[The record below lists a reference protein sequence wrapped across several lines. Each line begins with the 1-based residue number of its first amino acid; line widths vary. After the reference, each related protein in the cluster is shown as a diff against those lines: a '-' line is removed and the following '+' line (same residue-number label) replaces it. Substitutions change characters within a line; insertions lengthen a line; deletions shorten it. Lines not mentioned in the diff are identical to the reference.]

1 MAKKKTK
8 RRLLVYSLFIL
19 AAISYIAVFGI
30 DQWGKILNNR
40 KETKELEQKYQSLL
54 EKEEELNS
62 EVTKLQDDEYV
73 DKYARENDLYL
84 IFQVLNKMIGID
96 KQTAII
102 KVLSGMKVQGISF
115 ESITR
120 HRRKFLELHPEL
132 KDEKTEQVR
141 REEEENYREEYS
153 HGGYTC

>member
-1 MAKKKTK
+1 MNRNTKKV
-8 RRLLVYSLFIL
+8 VYEI
-19 AAISYIAVFGI
+19 
-30 DQWGKILNNR
+30 
-40 KETKELEQKYQSLL
+40 L
-54 EKEEELNS
+54 EK
-62 EVTKLQDDEYV
+62 

-84 IFQVLNKMIGID
+84 IFNVLNRMIGID
-96 KQTAII
+96 KQTAIV
-102 KVLSGMKVQGISF
+102 KVLSGMKVKGISF

-132 KDEKTEQVR
+132 KDEKTEKAR

>member
-1 MAKKKTK
+1 MNRNTKKV
-8 RRLLVYSLFIL
+8 VYEI
-19 AAISYIAVFGI
+19 
-30 DQWGKILNNR
+30 
-40 KETKELEQKYQSLL
+40 L
-54 EKEEELNS
+54 EK
-62 EVTKLQDDEYV
+62 

-141 REEEENYREEYS
+141 MEEEENYREEYS